1 MASRFQLIVAAA
13 LTLSACGG
21 LEPDPT
27 IPPDKTPEP
36 WVNEKPQLLVASPG
50 EMAVGDSLTI
60 LGQKLIKPT
69 NGKIMLHFRG
79 NYFDDAGAA
88 TPVDFDAN
96 PAVTLDSNGVVKNVS
111 WQLWPNIV
119 FDRTG
124 DHLGRFVG
132 LVVAL
137 NMGNDGSQQFSDP
150 LPLTINVQPSILPR
164 IARPANSS
172 CSSVVSDTLEG
183 QGMAFTAE
191 VVGLRAGTSDNPLT
205 FHWSFLGEQWKVA
218 VNYGTMDP
226 SSVVPKTGAFVL
238 QDNVTSGRTS
248 VVSDGG
254 NRMFLLKIGSD
265 LLGDSRLKE
274 LKTGTIAA
282 EGNNMPIT
290 VNVAAVDSSGKSA
303 KLTIKLVIHRQAEM
317 TYDGAMTVAE
327 RFPAVLVSD
336 CIPGGDIGR
345 DVTYHEGSSES
356 RARSLGFSWNT
367 SLGGS
372 IAPIPSNP
380 FALGINFSLGFGM
393 NVSEN
398 VSTDKSKS
406 LSIQGHI
413 LPGQYGVFYRQTTK
427 LHRKASL
434 VGFTQC
440 GQSFQLGQVILTDWM
455 FTPDLAT
462 GRACTPPTK
471 LQPAQKFE

>member
-13 LTLSACGG
+13 FTLSACGG

-27 IPPDKTPEP
+27 ITPGTTPEA

-50 EMAVGDSLTI
+50 KMSVGDTLTI
-60 LGQKLIKPT
+60 LGQKLIQPT
-69 NGKIMLHFRG
+69 HGKVVLHFRG
-79 NYFDDAGAA
+79 NYFDDTGSA
-88 TPVDFDAN
+88 TPVDFDSN
-96 PAVTLDSNGVVKNVS
+96 PTVNVDAKGVVKNLS

-119 FDRTG
+119 FDGRTG

-132 LVVAL
+132 QVVAL
-137 NMGNDGSQQFSDP
+137 NLGNDGSQQFSDA
-150 LPLTINVQPSILPR
+150 LPLTVDVQPSILPR
-164 IARPANSS
+164 IARPTNSS
-172 CSSVVSDTLEG
+172 CSSVVGDTLEG
-183 QGMAFTAE
+183 QAMAFTAE
-191 VVGLRAGTSDNPLT
+191 VIGLRAGTTDSPLT
-205 FHWSFLGEQWKVA
+205 FYWSFLGEQWNVA

-226 SSVVPKTGAFVL
+226 SSVVPKTGAFILEDKV
-238 QDNVTSGRTS
+238 VGRTS

-254 NRMFLLKIGSD
+254 SKMYLLKIGTD

-274 LKTGTIAA
+274 LKTGTIPTD
-282 EGNNMPIT
+282 GNNMPIT

-303 KLTIKLVIHRQAEM
+303 KLTIKLTIHRQAEM
-317 TYDGAMTVAE
+317 TYDGASVVAE
-327 RFPAVLVSD
+327 RFPPVMVSD

-345 DVTYHEGSSES
+345 DVTYHESSSES
-356 RARSLGFSWNT
+356 RARSLGFSWNA
-367 SLGGS
+367 SVGGQ

-393 NVSEN
+393 NISEN
-398 VSTDKSKS
+398 ISTDKSKS
-406 LSIQGHI
+406 LSLQGHI
-413 LPGQYGVFYRQTTK
+413 LPNQYGTFYRQTTK
-427 LHRKASL
+427 VYRKANL

-440 GQSFQLGQVILTDWM
+440 GQSYQMGQAILTDWM

-462 GRACTPPTK
+462 GSSCTPPTK